1 MDSGAQG
8 KERGVDGEAAPAK
21 TRNVPQSCCVS
32 HGPMPARFL
41 TLWFA
46 GLGFLWM
53 IGEGGAASSI
63 TARQHEYQRNVL
75 PVLRQFCFDC
85 HGGGVSKGKLAFDTY
100 ESFEGLLGDKAAWK
114 KATQL
119 LQSHVMPPVEKPQP
133 TTAQRR
139 LLLDWID
146 RTVFYVDPQR
156 PDPGHVTLR
165 RLNRAEYNNSVRDI
179 FRIEASPA
187 DQFPPDDSGYGFDNV
202 ADALTLSP
210 LLMEKYFRAASQVLD
225 EALRLETTAR
235 VGIERDDARLTVFA
249 GQPDVSTNSGVTL
262 LKSAADEIGVELK
275 VPVAARYRVLTR
287 AAASKHGESLARLAV
302 LLDGR
307 PVAELE
313 PKAEWKGR
321 KLGMPGVFALVEL
334 PAGRHRVSLRLAGAG
349 VPDRVAAVD
358 FLALTG
364 PFSPGHPVPSEFLQT
379 LLPGRKLGV
388 PTLRLS
394 GEDTEGGEGRNS
406 LDTGKAWFATRGYRR
421 LPLFLPAGGQYRFR
435 VKAGAQQVGGDPVRF
450 EVRLG
455 ARSLGEFTVTAGSA
469 VAQDFVFERELS
481 AGQDELQVWFVNEFK
496 DAQSGA
502 ERWLWLHEL
511 SIEGPLKADL
521 GLRAEEVPALLEQ
534 TGRRLFRRPLLAEE
548 KAKLTK
554 LARAAEVAGE
564 DVFGTLRLGLES
576 LLVSPK
582 FLFHNQPRP
591 AGPERNGS
599 VPIDEFTL
607 AARLASFLWSSAPD
621 EELLALAERGQL
633 RKQLPA
639 QVKRLLADAR
649 ARAFTEN
656 FAGQWLQL
664 RDLGH
669 VAPDAQRFPGFT
681 PELAAGL
688 RRETEL
694 LFEHILR
701 GNRPALEFLTADYTF
716 ANAHVAQHYGLPAP
730 AGDGFARV
738 SLAGTPRGGLLT
750 HAGVLTLT
758 SHPTRT
764 SPVKRGKWLL
774 EQILGTPPP
783 PAPNNVPPLKE
794 TEKEDEREP
803 LRKRLEAHRANAACA
818 ACHAFLDP
826 MGFAFEHYDAV
837 GRWRERDGAHAV
849 DAAGQ
854 LVSGQR
860 FRDAAELRK
869 ILARDFAPTFLNNL
883 AEQLLTYAL
892 GRGVTYQDKT
902 AVREITGRA
911 SAGNLGFQTMVLATC
926 ESVPFQR
933 MRPPVA
939 ESNPSKP

>member
-1 MDSGAQG
+1 MPARAFALLLAGLGWFGATSAA
-8 KERGVDGEAAPAK
+8 VAAPA
-21 TRNVPQSCCVS
+21 T
-32 HGPMPARFL
+32 
-41 TLWFA
+41 
-46 GLGFLWM
+46 
-53 IGEGGAASSI
+53 AAWQREYE
-63 TARQHEYQRNVL
+63 RQVL

-85 HGGGVSKGKLAFDTY
+85 HGGGASKGKLAFDTY
-100 ESFEGLLGDKAAWK
+100 ESFEGLLADKATWK
-114 KATQL
+114 KATQFL
-119 LQSHVMPPVEKPQP
+119 HSHVMPPAEKPQP
-133 TTAQRR
+133 SLAQRK

-146 RTVFYVDPQR
+146 RTVFYADPQR

-165 RLNRAEYNNSVRDI
+165 RLNRNEYNNSVRDI
-179 FRIEASPA
+179 FRLEASPA

-210 LLMEKYFRAASQVLD
+210 LLMEKYFQAARQVLD

-235 VGIERDDARLTVFA
+235 VGIERDDAKLTVFA
-249 GQPDVSTNSGVTL
+249 GQPEVSTNGVTL
-262 LKSAADEIGVELK
+262 LKSAADEVGVELI
-275 VPVAARYRVLTR
+275 VPVRAHYRVLTR
-287 AAASKHGESLARLAV
+287 AAATKHGETLARLAV

-307 PVAELE
+307 PIAELE

-334 PAGRHRVSLRLAGAG
+334 PAGKHRVSLRLAGDGPAE
-349 VPDRVAAVD
+349 RVAAVD
-358 FLALTG
+358 FFALTG
-364 PFSPGHPVPSEFLQT
+364 PFSPGHPVPSEFLQAM
-379 LLPGRKLGV
+379 LPGRDLGI

-406 LDTGKAWFATRGYRR
+406 LDTGKAWFATRGFRR
-421 LPLFLPAGGQYRFR
+421 LPLLMPAAGRYRFR
-435 VKAGAQQVGGDPVRF
+435 VKAGAQQVGAEPVRF

-455 ARSLGEFTVTAGSA
+455 ERSLGEFTVTTGSGIT
-469 VAQDFVFERELS
+469 QDFVAERELA
-481 AGQDELQVWFVNEFK
+481 AGQDELQVWFLDEFK
-496 DAQSGA
+496 DASSGA

-511 SIEGPLKADL
+511 TVEGPLAGGL
-521 GLRAEEVPALLEQ
+521 GLRAEEVTALLEQ
-534 TGRRLFRRPLLAEE
+534 TGRRLFRRPLAAEE
-548 KAKLTK
+548 KAKL
-554 LARAAEVAGE
+554 ARLTRVAEAAGE
-564 DVFGTLRLGLES
+564 DALGTLRLGLES

-582 FLFHNQPRP
+582 FLFHNQPQP

-621 EELLALAERGQL
+621 DELLALAERGQL
-633 RKQLPA
+633 RKQLTA

-681 PELAAGL
+681 PALAADL

-716 ANAHVAQHYGLPAP
+716 ANARVAQHYGLPAP

-750 HAGVLTLT
+750 HAGILTLT

-803 LRKRLEAHRANAACA
+803 LRQRLEAHRANAACA

-849 DAAGQ
+849 EAAGQ

-860 FRDAAELRK
+860 FRDAAELRAL
-869 ILARDFAPTFLNNL
+869 LARDFAPAFLRNL

-902 AVREITGRA
+902 AIRDIVGRA
-911 SAGNLGFQTMVLATC
+911 PPGRLGFQTMVLAVC

-933 MRPPVA
+933 MRPPA
-939 ESNPSKP
+939 AQSNSTQP

>member
-1 MDSGAQG
+1 
-8 KERGVDGEAAPAK
+8 
-21 TRNVPQSCCVS
+21 
-32 HGPMPARFL
+32 MPAYNSWLFL
-41 TLWFA
+41 A
-46 GLGFLWM
+46 GLGWFWLADVV
-53 IGEGGAASSI
+53 GAELAT
-63 TARQHEYQRNVL
+63 TAWQQEFQREAL
-75 PVLRQFCFDC
+75 PLLRQFCFDC

-100 ESFEGLLGDKAAWK
+100 ESFEGLLGDKPVWK

-119 LQSHVMPPVEKPQP
+119 LQSHVMPPIQKPQP
-133 TTAQRR
+133 TAAQRK

-165 RLNRAEYNNSVRDI
+165 RLNRTEYNNSVRDI
-179 FRIEASPA
+179 FRIEVKPA

-210 LLMEKYFRAASQVLD
+210 LLMEKYFQAARQVLD

-235 VGIERDDARLTVFA
+235 VGIERDDARLTAFA
-249 GQPDVSTNSGVTL
+249 GQPEVSTNGVTL
-262 LKSAADEIGVELK
+262 LKSAADEIGVELN

-287 AAASKHGESLARLAV
+287 AAATKQGETLARLAV

-334 PAGRHRVSLRLAGAG
+334 PVGKHRVSLRLAGGGASG
-349 VPDRVAAVD
+349 RVAAVD

-379 LLPGRKLGV
+379 ILPGRNLGIQM
-388 PTLRLS
+388 LRLS

-421 LPLFLPAGGQYRFR
+421 LPLFVPTAGRYRFR
-435 VKAGAQQVGGDPVRF
+435 VKAGGQQVGADAVRF

-455 ARSLGEFTVTAGSA
+455 ERSLGEFAVTTGSG
-469 VAQDFVFERELS
+469 VTQDFTVEHNLP
-481 AGQDELQVWFVNEFK
+481 AGQEELQVWFINEFK

-511 SIEGPLKADL
+511 TVEGPLAPGL
-521 GLRAEEVPALLEQ
+521 GLRAEEVPILLEQ
-534 TGRRLFRRPLLAEE
+534 TGRRLFRRPLDAEE
-548 KAKLTK
+548 KAKLAR
-554 LARAAEVAGE
+554 LARASEAAGE
-564 DVFGTLRLGLES
+564 DAFGALRLGLES

-582 FLFHNQPRP
+582 FLFHNRPQP

-599 VPIDEFTL
+599 VPIDEFAL

-621 EELLALAERGQL
+621 NELLALAERGQL
-633 RKQLPA
+633 RRQLPA
-639 QVKRLLADAR
+639 QVKRLLADPR

-669 VAPDAQRFPGFT
+669 VAPDPQRFPGFT
-681 PELAAGL
+681 PGLAAAL

-694 LFEHILR
+694 LFEHILHD
-701 GNRPALEFLTADYTF
+701 NRPALEFLTADYTF
-716 ANAHVAQHYGLPAP
+716 VNAPVAQHYGLAAP
-730 AGDGFARV
+730 AGDSFARV

-750 HAGVLTLT
+750 HAGILTLT

-826 MGFAFEHYDAV
+826 MGFAFEHYDTV
-837 GRWRERDGAHAV
+837 GRWRERDGSHAV

-860 FRDAAELRK
+860 FRDAAELRTL
-869 ILARDFAPTFLNNL
+869 LARDFAPVFLHNL

-902 AVREITGRA
+902 AVRDITGRA
-911 SAGNLGFQTMVLATC
+911 SPSKLGFQTMVLAVC

-933 MRPPVA
+933 MRPLAPQ
-939 ESNPSKP
+939 SNPPQP

>member
-1 MDSGAQG
+1 MSLRSWTLWIASA
-8 KERGVDGEAAPAK
+8 VLAWVAANAAAAPA
-21 TRNVPQSCCVS
+21 VD
-32 HGPMPARFL
+32 
-41 TLWFA
+41 
-46 GLGFLWM
+46 
-53 IGEGGAASSI
+53 
-63 TARQHEYQRNVL
+63 ARQRDYERQVL

-85 HGGGVSKGKLAFDTY
+85 HGGGASKGKLEFDTY
-100 ESFEGLLGDKAAWK
+100 ESFEGLLGDKAMWK
-114 KATQL
+114 KATQFL
-119 LQSHVMPPVEKPQP
+119 HSHVMPPVEKPQP
-133 TTAQRR
+133 TLAQRR
-139 LLLDWID
+139 ALLDWID

-165 RLNRAEYNNSVRDI
+165 RLNRTEYNHSVRDI
-179 FRIEASPA
+179 FRLDASPA

-210 LLMEKYFRAASQVLD
+210 LLMEKYFQAARQVLD

-235 VGIERDDARLTVFA
+235 VGIERDDAKLTDFA
-249 GQPDVSTNSGVTL
+249 GQPDVSTNGVTL
-262 LKSAADEIGVELK
+262 LKSAADEIGVELI
-275 VPVAARYRVLTR
+275 VPVRAHYRVLTR
-287 AAASKHGESLARLAV
+287 AAATKHGESPARLAV

-334 PAGRHRVSLRLAGAG
+334 PAGKHRVSLRLAGG
-349 VPDRVAAVD
+349 GPTERIAAVD
-358 FLALTG
+358 FFALTG
-364 PFSPGHPVPSEFLQT
+364 PFSPGHPVRSEFLQAT
-379 LLPGRKLGV
+379 LPGRDLGI

-406 LDTGKAWFATRGYRR
+406 LDTGKAWFATRGFRR
-421 LPLFLPAGGQYRFR
+421 LPLFVPTAGRYRFR
-435 VKAGAQQVGGDPVRF
+435 VKAGAQQVGAEPVSF

-469 VAQDFVFERELS
+469 ITQDFAAEHDLP
-481 AGQDELQVWFVNEFK
+481 AGQDELQVWFLNEFK

-511 SIEGPLKADL
+511 TVEGPLAAGL

-534 TGRRLFRRPLLAEE
+534 AGRRLFRRPLAADE
-548 KAKLTK
+548 KDK
-554 LARAAEVAGE
+554 LARLTRAASAAGE
-564 DVFGTLRLGLES
+564 DAFGTLRLGLES

-582 FLFHNQPRP
+582 FLFHNPPQP

-607 AARLASFLWSSAPD
+607 ASRLAYFLWSSAPD
-621 EELLALAERGQL
+621 DELLALAGRGRL
-633 RKQLPA
+633 RAQLPA
-639 QVKRLLADAR
+639 QVKRLLADPR
-649 ARAFTEN
+649 ARALTAN

-681 PELAAGL
+681 PELAADL

-701 GNRPALEFLTADYTF
+701 ANRPATEFLTADYTF
-716 ANAHVAQHYGLPAP
+716 ANARVAAHYGLAAP
-730 AGDGFARV
+730 VGDGFARV

-750 HAGVLTLT
+750 HAGILTLT

-849 DAAGQ
+849 AAAGQ

-869 ILARDFAPTFLNNL
+869 VLARDFAPTFLNNL

-902 AVREITGRA
+902 AVREIVRRA
-911 SAGNLGFQTMVLATC
+911 AADGNGFQTMVLAAC

-933 MRPPVA
+933 MRPPSA
-939 ESNPSKP
+939 QSNSPKP

>member
-1 MDSGAQG
+1 MRVQTAWFACLVWLWAGGA
-8 KERGVDGEAAPAK
+8 VAAAPS
-21 TRNVPQSCCVS
+21 T
-32 HGPMPARFL
+32 
-41 TLWFA
+41 
-46 GLGFLWM
+46 
-53 IGEGGAASSI
+53 
-63 TARQHEYQRNVL
+63 TAWQHEYQQKVL

-100 ESFEGLLGDKAAWK
+100 ESFEGLLGDKVVWK

-133 TTAQRR
+133 TLAQRK

-165 RLNRAEYNNSVRDI
+165 RLNRTEYNNSVRDI

-210 LLMEKYFRAASQVLD
+210 LLMEKYFQAALQVLD

-235 VGIERDDARLTVFA
+235 IGIERDDANLAAFA
-249 GQPDVSTNSGVTL
+249 GQPEVSTNGVTL
-262 LKSAADEIGVELK
+262 LKSAADEIGAELN

-287 AAASKHGESLARLAV
+287 AAATKQGESLARLAV
-302 LLDGR
+302 LVDGR

-334 PAGRHRVSLRLAGAG
+334 PAGKHRVSLRLAGGGPAE
-349 VPDRVAAVD
+349 RVAAVD

-364 PFSPGHPVPSEFLQT
+364 PFSPGHPVPSEFLQAM
-379 LLPGRKLGV
+379 LPGRNLGV

-394 GEDTEGGEGRNS
+394 GEDTESGEGRNS

-421 LPLFLPAGGQYRFR
+421 LPLFVPAAGQYRFR
-435 VKAGAQQVGGDPVRF
+435 VKAGAQQVGAEPVRF

-455 ARSLGEFTVTAGSA
+455 ERSLGEFTVTTGSGIT
-469 VAQDFVFERELS
+469 QDFLFERELL
-481 AGQDELQVWFVNEFK
+481 AGKDELQVWFVNEFK

-511 SIEGPLKADL
+511 TVEGPLAAGL
-521 GLRAEEVPALLEQ
+521 GLRTEEVPALLEQ
-534 TGRRLFRRPLLAEE
+534 TGRRLFRRPMAANE

-554 LARAAEVAGE
+554 LARAAEAAGE
-564 DVFGTLRLGLES
+564 DAFGTLRLGLES
-576 LLVSPK
+576 LLVSPN
-582 FLFHNQPRP
+582 FLFHNQPQP

-607 AARLASFLWSSAPD
+607 AVRLASFLWSSAPD
-621 EELLALAERGQL
+621 DELLSLAERGQL

-649 ARAFTEN
+649 SRAFTEN

-669 VAPDAQRFPGFT
+669 VAPDAQCFPGFT
-681 PELAAGL
+681 PALAADL

-716 ANAHVAQHYGLPAP
+716 ANARVAAHYGLPAP

-750 HAGVLTLT
+750 HAGILTLT

-869 ILARDFAPTFLNNL
+869 VLARDFAPTFLNNL

-902 AVREITGRA
+902 AIREIVSRA
-911 SAGNLGFQTMVLATC
+911 PANRLGFQTMVLATC

-933 MRPPVA
+933 MRPPA
-939 ESNPSKP
+939 AQSNSPKP